1 MLIVEIS
8 ILWVF
13 INLRREPN
21 RGLLNVKS
29 DIVHCA
35 ESNLFSW
42 NGCNKKSSDFCSN
55 ETQPRKKIFDEPK
68 SIFMLII
75 ETLSSPLCLGLG
87 GSLIRKGNIGLDT
100 VQESRPLLFCRES
113 ESNRKNEE
121 KIVSEME

>member
-1 MLIVEIS
+1 MKLK
-8 ILWVF
+8 
-13 INLRREPN
+13 RE
-21 RGLLNVKS
+21 
-29 DIVHCA
+29 
-35 ESNLFSW
+35 
-42 NGCNKKSSDFCSN
+42 
-55 ETQPRKKIFDEPK
+55 KKIFDEPK

-75 ETLSSPLCLGLG
+75 ETLSRPLCLGLG